1 MLVLG
6 GAHLDDVHVWRGGGR
21 GGRGG
26 GAEGGQSH
34 RGADLSAAVAV
45 EVLIQPGIGVEK
57 MVVVRLVVTGVLVHS
72 SPGDE
77 KESWSVGRQADWLA
91 WPGLAQVE
99 PGCSTILLPDQSGLV
114 GAVSPRP
121 HALNV
126 TKLENVYN

>member
-1 MLVLG
+1 MSAIWAGFLCLTW
-6 GAHLDDVHVWRGGGR
+6 AHLDDVHVWRGGGR

-91 WPGLAQVE
+91 WPGLAQAALSYYLIRVDWLE
-99 PGCSTILLPDQSGLV
+99 QS
-114 GAVSPRP
+114 PP
-121 HALNV
+121 AL
-126 TKLENVYN
+126 TPSM